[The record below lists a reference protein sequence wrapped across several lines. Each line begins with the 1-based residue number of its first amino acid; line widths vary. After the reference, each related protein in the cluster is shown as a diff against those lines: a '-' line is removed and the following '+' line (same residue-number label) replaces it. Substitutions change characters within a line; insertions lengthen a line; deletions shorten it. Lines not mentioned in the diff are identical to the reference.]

1 MYQHHLLAAEV
12 CAPKIL
18 TSCCSSGSRR
28 LEPQAWRHQA
38 FAAFR
43 RGERSSLATHPRLS
57 SVSSPVLYAAREV
70 HAWTVDESQWPHLD
84 LCRLENLLLTGKVA
98 ASNTMDAD
106 MNLDEPLNDGENNMS
121 GGDLG
126 GGQLNDTAMMDNIMN
141 DDLFGEAP
149 DTLDV
154 ALSLPPAPLP
164 AAVISHTDTMQ
175 RLGCCS

>member
-1 MYQHHLLAAEV
+1 
-12 CAPKIL
+12 
-18 TSCCSSGSRR
+18 
-28 LEPQAWRHQA
+28 
-38 FAAFR
+38 
-43 RGERSSLATHPRLS
+43 
-57 SVSSPVLYAAREV
+57 
-70 HAWTVDESQWPHLD
+70 
-84 LCRLENLLLTGKVA
+84 
-98 ASNTMDAD
+98 MDAD